1 MPLTSTPPG
10 IPDAPRLAGWI
21 GETLAV
27 VLAGIHAR
35 YLQHQTGEGFQPD
48 VLIVPALVARARQV
62 LDADDR
68 TS

>member
-10 IPDAPRLAGWI
+10 IPDGPRLAGWI

-35 YLQHQTGEGFQPD
+35 YLQHQAAGNACSRMELSSRP
-48 VLIVPALVARARQV
+48 
-62 LDADDR
+62 
-68 TS
+68 